1 MGTALGKQL
10 VVRFDRA
17 NELRCYITAVAAHG
31 LLLVLFAL
39 LCAGLLPPSL
49 FLLLGF
55 FAYIR
60 NFNALHEGSH
70 ARQAKDNPLRRL
82 HFGMMIVHSPF
93 QLGFHAL
100 ASNHRLHHAFPC
112 DLAHDPN
119 ASLNRGRWY
128 VAAPCASIQP
138 EFAAL
143 HFLRRT
149 GFNARIRNVLV
160 YNCAMVAIL
169 AAFAGTNI
177 VWWLLLTRLGSLAT
191 WFAFDWILHHPD
203 VYSRP
208 ATTSMPRLIQWLWIA
223 MFSRAN
229 LNAFRFHALHHAYP
243 GVADLQ
249 LPALASFLTEQDGQ
263 PPPTADWTAPITA

>member
-1 MGTALGKQL
+1 MGIALGKQI
-10 VVRFDRA
+10 VARFDRED
-17 NELRCYITAVAAHG
+17 ELRCYATALSAHG

-39 LCAGLLPPSL
+39 LCAGLLPPAL

-70 ARQAKDNPLRRL
+70 ARRAEGSPLRRF
-82 HFGMMIVHSPF
+82 HFGMMIVHSPL
-93 QLGFHAL
+93 QLGFHEL

-112 DLAHDPN
+112 NLAHDPN
-119 ASLNRGRWY
+119 ASINRGRWY
-128 VAAPCASIQP
+128 VAAPCAGIQP

-149 GFNARIRNVLV
+149 GFGANVRNVLV
-160 YNCAMVAIL
+160 YNCAMLAIL
-169 AAFAGTNI
+169 AAFAGANI
-177 VWWLLLTRLGSLAT
+177 VWWIVITRLGSLAT

-203 VYSRP
+203 LYSRP
-208 ATTSMPRLIQWLWIA
+208 APIPMPRLVQWLWIA

-229 LNAFRFHALHHAYP
+229 LNAFRFHALHHTYP

-249 LPALASFLTEQDGQ
+249 LPALASFLAERGMT
-263 PPPTADWTAPITA
+263 PPAPDWRAEIAA